1 MEEEGRER
9 ERGGGEREIKIN
21 SDLASQS
28 QWHVY
33 LLPWQLESTHNLHV
47 STAMK
52 KAWGNSCCQ
61 LSESY
66 TDGLTHS
73 SESGYWHI
81 QPIQWVHTH
90 HYTVCLRDLANLQAR
105 HTVVKFLPIPT
116 IHQMVKT

>member
-1 MEEEGRER
+1 MHFTSSSCTHDFTMDKSLAVQTTAEGQTQPLWQEEGRER

-33 LLPWQLESTHNLHV
+33 LLPWQLESTHKLHV

-61 LSESY
+61 FSESY
-66 TDGLTHS
+66 T
-73 SESGYWHI
+73 
-81 QPIQWVHTH
+81 
-90 HYTVCLRDLANLQAR
+90 
-105 HTVVKFLPIPT
+105 VVKIVPIPT